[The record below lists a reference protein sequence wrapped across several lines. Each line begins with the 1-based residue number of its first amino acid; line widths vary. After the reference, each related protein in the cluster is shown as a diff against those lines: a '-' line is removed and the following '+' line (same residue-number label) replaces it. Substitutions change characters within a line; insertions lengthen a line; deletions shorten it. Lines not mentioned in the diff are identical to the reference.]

1 MSLLDMV
8 KNEIKKVFPESE
20 ISIDANMLKIE
31 LTENDLKRMFMEYS
45 ARTKSPFPFPSLD
58 IKIINN
64 KVVLSFRV
72 I

>member
-1 MSLLDMV
+1 MSLLDIV
-8 KNEIKKVFPESE
+8 KGEIKKVFPESE
-20 ISIDANMLKIE
+20 VTLDANLLKIE

-45 ARTKSPFPFPSLD
+45 ARSKTPFPMPSLD

-72 I
+72 M

>member
-1 MSLLDMV
+1 MSLLDVV
-8 KNEIKKVFPESE
+8 KNEVKKVFPESE
-20 ISIDANMLKIE
+20 VTLDANMLKIE

-45 ARTKSPFPFPSLD
+45 SKSKTPFPMPSLD

>member
-1 MSLLDMV
+1 MSLLDIV
-8 KNEIKKVFPESE
+8 KGEIKKVFPESE
-20 ISIDANMLKIE
+20 VTLDSNLLKIE

-45 ARTKSPFPFPSLD
+45 ARSKTPFPFPSLD

>member
-1 MSLLDMV
+1 MSLLDIV
-8 KNEIKKVFPESE
+8 KSEIKRVFPESE
-20 ISIDANMLKIE
+20 VVLDANVLRIE

-45 ARTKSPFPFPSLD
+45 ARTKTPFPFPSLD

>member
-8 KNEIKKVFPESE
+8 KSEIKKVFPESE
-20 ISIDANMLKIE
+20 VTLDANFLKIE

-45 ARTKSPFPFPSLD
+45 SKSNTPFPFPSLD

-72 I
+72 M